1 VFKWLNKYTSLVNQI
16 LKKKLKKDTKENLI
30 SMQLKEFQNLLEKF
44 KSFSDKASEL
54 HDMGFDF
61 YEGKYQL
68 VSYVDKI
75 IDIALSSHYTEHGVD
90 WINWFIYETDYG
102 NKKLEAWDENKNL
115 ICQDLESLHEYITK
129 HHKK

>member
-1 VFKWLNKYTSLVNQI
+1 
-16 LKKKLKKDTKENLI
+16 
-30 SMQLKEFQNLLEKF
+30 MQLKEFQNLLEKF